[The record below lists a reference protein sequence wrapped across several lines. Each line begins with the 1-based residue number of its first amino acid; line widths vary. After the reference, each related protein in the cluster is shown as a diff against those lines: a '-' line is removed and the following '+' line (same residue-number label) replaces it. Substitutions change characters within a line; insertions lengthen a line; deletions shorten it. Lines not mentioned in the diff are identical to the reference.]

1 MPASQPASASKSIAS
16 HCKHER
22 KRGLIIDLDERPGIV
37 ARAFQIAKSGKV
49 ASIAAL
55 QLQLT
60 ADGYLNSTETLSGRA
75 VSTQLSRII
84 AERRA
89 EA

>member
-1 MPASQPASASKSIAS
+1 
-16 HCKHER
+16 
-22 KRGLIIDLDERPGIV
+22 V